1 MDPTI
6 AVSGGLGFVCA
17 HEVVE
22 APGASPGRC
31 AFVLH
36 GILGSRGNWRGFA
49 RAMARAYPGWRWV
62 LVDLRGHGESHGAA
76 GPHTVA
82 ACAADLDRLAV
93 ALGVRPAA
101 VVGHSFGGKVALAYA
116 RDHGRGLEAVWSLDS
131 PPGKSDA
138 GAAGGEVARVIEAI
152 RAAPMPVSSRQV
164 VVRHFEAA
172 GFGEGIARWMTT
184 NLRRGAAGFEWV
196 FDLAVVD
203 ALLADYRGVDLW
215 PFLDAPPLSL
225 AVHLLVATRGG
236 RWSSGELARVDGLA
250 DVGVHRLDAGH
261 WVHVD
266 DPGGVRAALA
276 VTFEAG

>member
-1 MDPTI
+1 M
-6 AVSGGLGFVCA
+6 GFVCA
-17 HEVVE
+17 YEAVE
-22 APGASPGRC
+22 APGASPTRS
-31 AFVLH
+31 AFLLH

-49 RAMARAYPGWRWV
+49 RAMVREHPEWRLV

-93 ALGVRPAA
+93 ELGERPAA

-116 RDHGRGLEAVWSLDS
+116 RDFGRGLEAAWSLDS

-138 GAAGGEVARVIEAI
+138 GAAGGEVAGVIEAI
-152 RAAPMPVSSRQV
+152 RKAPMPVESRQV
-164 VVRHFEAA
+164 IVRHFEAA
-172 GFGEGIARWMTT
+172 GFGKGIAGWMTT
-184 NLRRGAAGFEWV
+184 NLRRGEAGFEWV

-203 ALLADYRGVDLW
+203 ALLADYRAVDLW
-215 PFLDAPPLSL
+215 PFLEAPPLSL
-225 AVHLLVATRGG
+225 AAHVLVATRGD
-236 RWSSGELARVDGLA
+236 RWSAGELARLDGLA

-266 DPGGVRAALA
+266 DPSGVRAALA
-276 VTFEAG
+276 ETFGAG